1 MPSTLTDMAKVQL
14 GPDRYGEIYAPGKPF
29 TPTRKAQVVPLL
41 IKARTLLMQ
50 DKELDWKNKKQK
62 TNSRKPSRSER
73 WK

>member
-29 TPTRKAQVVPLL
+29 TPTRKAQLVPLL
-41 IKARTLLMQ
+41 IKARALLMQ
-50 DKELDWKNKKQK
+50 DKELDWKKKQK

-73 WK
+73 RK